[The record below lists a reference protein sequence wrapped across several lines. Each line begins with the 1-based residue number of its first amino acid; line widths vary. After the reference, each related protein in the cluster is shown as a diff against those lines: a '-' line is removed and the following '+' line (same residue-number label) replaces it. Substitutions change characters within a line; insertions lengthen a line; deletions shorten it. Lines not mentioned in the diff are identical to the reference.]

1 MWLNEKC
8 NVMLILF
15 TMVLMNRLEIIKC
28 ESKMLYA
35 I

>member
-15 TMVLMNRLEIIKC
+15 TMVNRLEIIKC

>member
-15 TMVLMNRLEIIKC
+15 TMNRLEIIKC

>member
-15 TMVLMNRLEIIKC
+15 TMVLNRLEIIKC